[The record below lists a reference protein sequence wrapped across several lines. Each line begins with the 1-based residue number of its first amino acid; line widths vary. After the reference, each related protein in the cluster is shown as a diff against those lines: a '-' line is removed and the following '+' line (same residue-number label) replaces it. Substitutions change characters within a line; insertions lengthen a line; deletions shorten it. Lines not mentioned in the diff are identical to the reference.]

1 MSVSNLQPL
10 TLAQQAEALCMS
22 IDRLSM
28 SVDKAAIAT
37 HARQL
42 ALMLRS
48 QASEPASR
56 YRLTL
61 TIDLGQ
67 DVSAVINVDG
77 SRQDVERLKQRVGY
91 WVRMEHQVAH
101 LDARSGPAS

>member
-10 TLAQQAEALCMS
+10 TLAQQADTLCMA
-22 IDRLSM
+22 IDRLPM
-28 SVDKAAIAT
+28 SIDKAAIAM

-48 QASEPASR
+48 QSAESCSR

-77 SRQDVERLKQRVGY
+77 QRQDVERLKQRVGY
-91 WVRMEHQVAH
+91 WARMEHQVAH
-101 LDARSGPAS
+101 LDKRTERA